1 MIGLYSL
8 IVLIILAAL
17 AAVESRSLL
26 VSVAAFGLT
35 GLGFSLTY
43 IIMGSWDLALIQLA
57 VELGLLF
64 YLIRSTHIVSETET
78 YAGRRLGVYLGALAF
93 ASIFLYFA
101 YFVLRSLPP
110 AIQLPG
116 AIKLPSLYEVI
127 GIAAA
132 LLAAVVGGLTV
143 LRPEDEK

>member
-1 MIGLYSL
+1 MIGLYIL
-8 IVLIILAAL
+8 IGLIILAAL

-26 VSVAAFGLT
+26 VSVAAFRLT